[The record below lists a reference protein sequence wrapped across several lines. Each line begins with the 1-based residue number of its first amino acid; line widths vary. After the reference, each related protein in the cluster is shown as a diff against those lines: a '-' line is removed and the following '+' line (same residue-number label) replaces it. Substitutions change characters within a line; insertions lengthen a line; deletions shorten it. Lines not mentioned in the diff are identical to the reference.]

1 MVRKLIA
8 GPSSFICDQ
17 CVLLA
22 NEVLSHEKKNDFLL
36 NEIALL
42 SPKKIKAEFDQYVIG
57 QEATKKILSVVV
69 NNHYKRF
76 LIQNDGEVKTE
87 KANLL
92 MIGPT
97 SSGKTLLIK
106 ILQKIMAKSNIP
118 VAFAD
123 ATSLTEAGYVGDDV
137 DSIVLRLLQQADFNV
152 EKAEKGI
159 IFIDEIDKVAL
170 KNGAGSVSRDV
181 SGEGVQQALLGI
193 LQGKTVFVSPQGGRR
208 GQGQEQIPVD
218 TSEILFICAGAF
230 CGLEDIIY
238 ERNHEEEVVGFHS
251 LDKKAKKIQHHDIE
265 TEDLINF
272 GMIPEFIGRLPVVAK
287 LDELTKEQLVEILHA
302 PKNSLIKQYENLFT
316 INDAQ
321 LIFTKDA
328 LEAIAEIA
336 IKKKVSARGL
346 HGVIKNILQDTMFEL
361 EDHAPC
367 KVIVDKTAVLNKK
380 PVIEKTLWAERVH
393 L

>member
-1 MVRKLIA
+1 
-8 GPSSFICDQ
+8 
-17 CVLLA
+17 
-22 NEVLSHEKKNDFLL
+22 
-36 NEIALL
+36 
-42 SPKKIKAEFDQYVIG
+42 
-57 QEATKKILSVVV
+57 V

-76 LIQNDGEVKTE
+76 LFQNESEVKTE
-87 KANLL
+87 KTNLL
-92 MIGPT
+92 MVGPT

-137 DSIVLRLLQQADFNV
+137 DSIVLRLLQEADFNV
-152 EKAEKGI
+152 EKAQKGI

-170 KNGAGSVSRDV
+170 KAGGGSISRDV

-208 GQGQEQIPVD
+208 NPSQEQIPIN

-230 CGLEDIIY
+230 CGLKNIIH
-238 ERNHEEEVVGFHS
+238 ERNNIDVVGFHGG
-251 LDKKAKKIQHHDIE
+251 DNTQKKKESYEIE

-272 GMIPEFIGRLPVVAK
+272 GMIPEFIGRLPVVAQ
-287 LDELTKEQLVEILHA
+287 LDELTHAQLVEILHA
-302 PKNSLIKQYENLFT
+302 PKNSLIKQYENLFS

-321 LIFTKDA
+321 LIFTHDA
-328 LEAIAEIA
+328 LDAIAQIA

-346 HGVIKNILQDTMFEL
+346 HAVIKNVLQETMFEL

-367 KVIVDKTAVLNKK
+367 KVIVDRNAVLNKR
-380 PVIEKTLWAERVH
+380 PIIEKMLHAESVQ